1 MGKNHAPAGARQV
14 QCAAQYGRERLGEQ
28 AIPARQLQELNIL
41 ADRDSWGQMFQI
53 FARSTHER
61 RTFFFELI
69 ERRGALTFGTRNI
82 KALYEAL
89 ERRRALGDGNV

>member
-1 MGKNHAPAGARQV
+1 
-14 QCAAQYGRERLGEQ
+14 L
-28 AIPARQLQELNIL
+28 
-41 ADRDSWGQMFQI
+41 GQMFQI

-69 ERRGALTFGTRNI
+69 ERQGALTFGSKNI

-89 ERRRALGDGNV
+89 EDQRQRLAAEG